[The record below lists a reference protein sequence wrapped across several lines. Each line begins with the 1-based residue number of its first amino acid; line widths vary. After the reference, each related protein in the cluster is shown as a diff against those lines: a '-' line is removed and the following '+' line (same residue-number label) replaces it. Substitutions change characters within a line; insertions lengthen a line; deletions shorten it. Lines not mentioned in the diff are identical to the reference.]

1 MIGINPPLIL
11 RDDETRVNINKMKF
25 ALFNNITQEL
35 SYMAYEGKFDINAIK
50 DMTPYERSQHL
61 NYMIK
66 RIKEYNDSLPK
77 NK

>member
-1 MIGINPPLIL
+1 
-11 RDDETRVNINKMKF
+11 MKF

-35 SYMAYEGKFDINAIK
+35 SYMAYEGKFDIYAIK
-50 DMTPYERSQHL
+50 ELTPYERSQHF